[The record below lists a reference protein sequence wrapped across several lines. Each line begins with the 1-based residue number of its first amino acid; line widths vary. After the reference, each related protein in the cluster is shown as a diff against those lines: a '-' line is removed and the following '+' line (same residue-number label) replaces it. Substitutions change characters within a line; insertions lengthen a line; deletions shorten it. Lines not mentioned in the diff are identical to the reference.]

1 MGILMNGLRKIASGL
16 AFFTIAV
23 ALALPAMAQEAT
35 APVAG
40 DDAVLKGILAN
51 TRAYSQK
58 LQDYVYYFVCKE
70 AVSETIRGK
79 SKVRWTPP
87 PLAGASNQNP
97 GAATGQTM
105 SVTDT
110 STTHT
115 YLYDYQLI
123 RKKGNNQETRTLLEK
138 NGERTNVPNAK
149 LEAMRFYFENFAF
162 GPIDLFGTVGRLRH
176 EYRIVGREKVK
187 GEPALIVEAASTAET
202 ADYNPGGKVWIRESD
217 DAILKIEWDQK
228 TMVGFKDIQA
238 LAGAVNAIPMFTL
251 VTEYGIEK
259 NGIRFPSHVLI
270 REAYLRT
277 KSKRTQIVSE
287 VTIDYKGYKFF
298 QVDVETK

>member
-1 MGILMNGLRKIASGL
+1 MFMGRAGRLAASLSLVCFSAVFG
-16 AFFTIAV
+16 AFV
-23 ALALPAMAQEAT
+23 PARDQSV
-35 APVAG
+35 PSAG
-40 DDAVLKGILAN
+40 EDPVLKGILAN
-51 TRAYSQK
+51 KLAYSQK

-79 SKVRWTPP
+79 SKVRWSPP
-87 PLAGASNQNP
+87 PLAGASNQIP
-97 GAATGQTM
+97 GASTGQTM
-105 SVTDT
+105 SVTDA

-123 RKKGNNQETRTLLEK
+123 RKKGNNQESRTLIEK
-138 NGERTNVPNAK
+138 NHERMAVPNAK

-162 GPIDLFGTVGRLRH
+162 GPIDLFGAVGRLRH

-187 GEPALIVEAASTAET
+187 GEPAIIVEAASTGET

-238 LAGAVNAIPMFTL
+238 LADTVNAIPMFTL

-277 KSKRTQIVSE
+277 KSRKIQIVSE
-287 VTIDYKGYKFF
+287 VTIDYKDYKFF
-298 QVDVETK
+298 QVEVETK